1 MQKPHTRTKSPE
13 RKFIVDIALALGT
26 FLVLIAAW
34 VAMGRRAEPLQLV
47 AALEEEQL
55 DAA

>member
-1 MQKPHTRTKSPE
+1 MD
-13 RKFIVDIALALGT
+13 IVLALGS

-34 VAMGRRAEPLQLV
+34 VAIGRRAEPLQLV
-47 AALEEEQL
+47 AALEEERL

>member
-1 MQKPHTRTKSPE
+1 M
-13 RKFIVDIALALGT
+13 DIALALGS

-34 VAMGRRAEPLQLV
+34 VAIGRRAEALQLV
-47 AALEEEQL
+47 AAVEDERL